1 MLALSESSSAVKK
14 RRPWRFF
21 IVLAAAVV
29 FVLLLNLFLQS
40 VWAHRTVRFVP
51 DYAKEDLAPLWEKAA
66 LSDDDYDLLFR
77 QTGLSRSSVDA
88 LLAYGQAGQAR
99 IEEIQDCFFTDYPVE
114 CLTLIGG
121 RFTCE
126 DRLVDGEGNR
136 AFSVP
141 LAPLEKGDIIVTFST
156 HTFGWRH
163 GHAGLVVQDGEEPIT
178 LEAVMM
184 FSDSSQSYAWHWETY
199 SNFMVL
205 RVRDADEQ
213 TRQAVAEFA
222 LEHLDQIPYRLTSGI
237 FGPKAPEAESD
248 LGAQCAYLPWYAW
261 QAFGYDLD
269 SDGGKIVTVLD
280 LAQSPLVEVVQVY
293 GIDPSLFAASD

>member
-21 IVLAAAVV
+21 IVLAAVAV
-29 FVLLLNLFLQS
+29 FLLLLNLFLQS

-99 IEEIQDCFFTDYPVE
+99 IEEIQDGFFTDYPVE

-126 DRLVDGEGNR
+126 DLLVDEDGSR
-136 AFSVP
+136 LSSVP
-141 LAPLEKGDIIVTFST
+141 LAPLQDGDIIVAFST

-163 GHAGLVVQDGEEPIT
+163 GHAGLVVDAESGIT

-184 FSDSSQSYAWHWETY
+184 FSDSARQSVYHWPTY
-199 SNFMVL
+199 SNFIVL
-205 RVRDADEQ
+205 RVKDADEQ
-213 TRQAVAEFA
+213 TRQDVADFA
-222 LEHLDQIPYRLTSGI
+222 LTYLDQIPYRLTSGI
-237 FGPKAPEAESD
+237 FGDKAPDPQSGT

-269 SDGGKIVTVLD
+269 GDGGKIVTVLD
-280 LAQSPLVEVVQVY
+280 LAQSPLVEVVQFCGV
-293 GIDPSLFAASD
+293 DPEPFLAE